1 MQKRILILDNSSVL
15 AMRLKVLLELL
26 TCQVDLHHYSDF
38 EPSSEPTFYEAI
50 VFASGVPEKL
60 VLQTQQLYG
69 DVHVFLLAPNVEGSK
84 LSDSFTK
91 LVNALPR
98 ALVIHPFYNN
108 KEVIGLLE
116 EGLSIGAASL
126 DIKLPKI
133 LLVDDNVTRLRRLES
148 SLKGAHFD
156 VITADTEFSA
166 IGRAA
171 LHQIDLLVSD
181 FNMGEITGI
190 DIFRQIKSVNSGCR
204 CILVTSKP
212 HQSALIEAVRLGVDD
227 VLEKPLDE
235 SVLLQAIYKLW
246 HSEQLEQSNQEL
258 VSRLQDTVDALIE
271 KDSLLR
277 VIYKNTPDAI
287 AIFSN
292 DGTIL
297 EANDA
302 FLSLFA
308 REQDEI
314 HDLSF
319 FELLDGAISN
329 EIKNNIASF
338 QPQFNFE
345 FVVTTAKDDIVPF
358 SGSFSEI
365 DVHGEP
371 STAVILK
378 NIAHL
383 KRKQQLLEEAKQLL
397 EEKVNIRTQELEAA
411 KNQAEFANK
420 SKSEF
425 LANMSHE
432 LRTPMHSILSFSQFG
447 LDKLNSEPIPKDK
460 LQKYLSR
467 IESSGQRLL
476 SLLNNLLDLSK
487 LDAGKFPFNPSKHN
501 LNQLVRT
508 SIDDMSGALLAKTI
522 NVHFVPEKDPF
533 FVDCDCDQIAQVI
546 RNLLGNAIKFS
557 DEHSE
562 IEVVIDH
569 HNDMVQLA
577 VRDSGLGIP
586 DEELETIFN
595 KFEQS
600 SKTNRG
606 AGGTG
611 LGLAICK
618 EFVDLHHGR
627 IWAENNLEKGASVFV
642 SLPVSN
648 TFD

>member
-26 TCQVDLHHYSDF
+26 TCHVDLHHYSDF
-38 EPSSEPTFYEAI
+38 EPSEEPIYYEAI
-50 VFASGVPEKL
+50 IFASGVPEKL
-60 VLQTQQLYG
+60 VLQIQQLYG
-69 DVHVFLLAPNVEGSK
+69 EVNTFLLAPNVEGNK
-84 LSDSFTK
+84 LRDSFTK
-91 LVNALPR
+91 LANALPN
-98 ALVIHPFYNN
+98 ALIIHPFYNN
-108 KEVIGLLE
+108 KDVIGLLE
-116 EGLSIGAASL
+116 EGLAIGAANL

-133 LLVDDNVTRLRRLES
+133 LLVDDNKERLCGLES
-148 SLKGAHFD
+148 SLKGAHID
-156 VITADTEFSA
+156 VITADTDYAA

-171 LHQIDLLVSD
+171 LHQIDILVSD
-181 FNMGEITGI
+181 FNMGDISGI
-190 DIFRQIKSVNSGCR
+190 DIFRQIKSVNPNCR

-227 VLEKPLDE
+227 VLEKPLNE

-246 HSEQLEQSNQEL
+246 HNEQLERNNLEL
-258 VSRLQDTVDALIE
+258 VDRLQDTVDALIE

-287 AIFSN
+287 AIFNN
-292 DGTIL
+292 DGAIL

-302 FLSLFA
+302 FLNLFS
-308 REQDEI
+308 RNEDELKN
-314 HDLSF
+314 LSF
-319 FELLDGAISN
+319 FELLDSNISN
-329 EIKNNIASF
+329 EIKRNIDSF
-338 QPQFNFE
+338 HTQFNFE
-345 FVVTTAKDDIVPF
+345 FVVNTMKDDIIPF

-365 DVHGEP
+365 DVHGETA
-371 STAVILK
+371 TAVILK

-383 KRKQQLLEEAKQLL
+383 KRKQELLEEAKQVL
-397 EEKVNIRTQELEAA
+397 EEKVNVRTKELEAA
-411 KNQAEFANK
+411 KDQAEFANK

-447 LDKLNSEPIPKDK
+447 LDKLSSDPIPKDK
-460 LQKYLSR
+460 LHKYLSR
-467 IESSGQRLL
+467 IESSGKRLL

-487 LDAGKFPFNPSKHN
+487 LDAGKFPFNPTEHN

-508 SIDDMSGALLAKTI
+508 SIDDMSGALLSKSI
-522 NVHFVPEKDPF
+522 KVHFVPELDPF
-533 FVDCDCDQIAQVI
+533 FVICDCDQIAQVI

-557 DEHSE
+557 DEKSE

-569 HNDMVQLA
+569 FNNEVQLA
-577 VRDSGLGIP
+577 VIDSGLGIP
-586 DEELETIFN
+586 EDEVETIFN

-618 EFVDLHHGR
+618 EFIELHKGK
-627 IWAENNLEKGASVFV
+627 IWAQNNIEKGATVFV
-642 SLPVSN
+642 SLPVCAS
-648 TFD
+648 FD

>member
-26 TCQVDLHHYSDF
+26 TCQVDLYHYSDF
-38 EPSSEPTFYEAI
+38 EPSGEPTFYEAI
-50 VFASGVPEKL
+50 IFASGVPEKL

-69 DVHVFLLAPNVEGSK
+69 DVNTFLLAPNAEGSK

-91 LVNALPR
+91 LVNALPS

-116 EGLSIGAASL
+116 EGLAIGAANL

-133 LLVDDNVTRLRRLES
+133 LLVDDNQTRLSGLES
-148 SLKGAHFD
+148 SLKGAHID
-156 VITADTEFSA
+156 VITADTDHAA

-171 LHQIDLLVSD
+171 LHQIDILVSD
-181 FNMGEITGI
+181 FNMGDITGI
-190 DIFRQIKSVNSGCR
+190 DIFRQIKLVNPTCR
-204 CILVTSKP
+204 CILITSKP
-212 HQSALIEAVRLGVDD
+212 HQSALIEAIRLGVDD
-227 VLEKPLDE
+227 VLEKPLNE

-246 HSEQLEQSNQEL
+246 HSEQLERSNLEL
-258 VSRLQDTVDALIE
+258 VDRLQETVDALIE

-287 AIFSN
+287 AIFN
-292 DGTIL
+292 NNGAIL

-302 FLSLFA
+302 FLNLFA
-308 REQDEI
+308 RDKEELLS
-314 HDLSF
+314 LSF
-319 FELLDGAISN
+319 FELLDSSISN
-329 EIKNNIASF
+329 EIQSNIASHHT
-338 QPQFNFE
+338 QFNFE
-345 FVVTTAKDDIVPF
+345 FLINTLKDDIIPF

-365 DVHGEP
+365 DVHGE
-371 STAVILK
+371 SATAVILK

-383 KRKQQLLEEAKQLL
+383 KHKQQLLEEAKQVL

-411 KNQAEFANK
+411 KDQAEFANK

-460 LQKYLSR
+460 LEKYLSR
-467 IESSGQRLL
+467 IESSGKRLL

-487 LDAGKFPFNPSKHN
+487 LDAGKFPFNPSEHN

-508 SIDDMSGALLAKTI
+508 SIDDMSGALLTKSI
-522 NVHFVPEKDPF
+522 KVHFVPELDPF
-533 FVDCDCDQIAQVI
+533 FVFCDCDQIAQVI

-557 DEHSE
+557 DEQSE
-562 IEVVIDH
+562 IEVVIEH
-569 HNDMVQLA
+569 FNDDVQLA
-577 VRDSGLGIP
+577 VIDAGLGIP
-586 DEELETIFN
+586 DGELEKIFN

-618 EFVDLHHGR
+618 EFIELHKGK
-627 IWAENNLEKGASVFV
+627 IWAQNNLDKGASVFI
-642 SLPVSN
+642 SLPVCNS
-648 TFD
+648 FD